1 MVHEGSS
8 KQTQLAPR
16 YRTGSRFTVASNQNT
31 QPCVAEPISCQVGM
45 REPLKIRTQA
55 EAEGCGRTYY
65 KLPTTEHHLECDGYF
80 LDSLSTFPST

>member
-8 KQTQLAPR
+8 NQTQLAPR
-16 YRTGSRFTVASNQNT
+16 YCTGSQLHQIKKN
-31 QPCVAEPISCQVGM
+31 QPCVAEPISCEVGM

-65 KLPTTEHHLECDGYF
+65 KLSTTEHHLECVEHF
-80 LDSLSTFPST
+80 LDTLSTFPST